1 MKKIICAVLLL
12 IALSVQAQKA
22 TSGLQFCISV
32 NEEFQP
38 VNTTNEITLRDEQA
52 NILYYYWNEIA
63 ISSPSLVYKTFAVDK
78 VGKETLSGTIVQTI
92 QPAWRFV
99 KQTADFTKA
108 GNYHIKVYN
117 ASGEELASAMLTV
130 K

>member
-22 TSGLQFCISV
+22 TSGLQFCTSV

-38 VNTTNEITLRDEQA
+38 VNTTNEITLRDKQA
-52 NILYYYWNEIA
+52 NILFYYWNEIA
-63 ISSPSLVYKTFAVDK
+63 IGSPSLVYKTFAVDK
-78 VGKETLSGTIVQTI
+78 AGKETLSGTIVQTI
-92 QPAWRFV
+92 QPDWRLV
-99 KQTADFTKA
+99 KQSAVFTTA

-117 ASGEELASAMLTV
+117 TSCEELTSAMLTV